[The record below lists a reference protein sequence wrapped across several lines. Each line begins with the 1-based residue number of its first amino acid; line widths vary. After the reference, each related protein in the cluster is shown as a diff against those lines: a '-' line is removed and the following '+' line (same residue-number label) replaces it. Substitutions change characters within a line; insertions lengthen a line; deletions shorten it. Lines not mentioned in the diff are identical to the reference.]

1 MGLGG
6 QGGVGRMLW
15 RLISGLFHSLLFH
28 SVRNGRVDRPEFGEI
43 LAIIFRRIDVVEH
56 VE

>member
-28 SVRNGRVDRPEFGEI
+28 SARSGRVDQPGLGEI
-43 LAIIFRRIDVVEH
+43 LAFIVRMINVVEH